1 MAKTV
6 PLAGPF
12 TTAWLEEARPQRA
25 VAPARMPE
33 MSRHLLWLISARAAV
48 LFLGINLARPLGI
61 LPERLFALP
70 FLPFFNG
77 ASVVLTL
84 AYLALWWNGRRLA
97 LQLYAQ
103 IALDLVLASM
113 LVAHTGG
120 LDSPFVSFYLLIII
134 YCSLTLGRGAA
145 VAGAAVSTILFAG
158 VVVAGRLGLLGM
170 PARTAE
176 LDTLSFRVSLNAL
189 GFMAVAF
196 LGTFLSRRLQRVQEQ
211 LEEKIDSLR
220 QLQKLNDL
228 IVSNI
233 RSGLVTTDLDG
244 NITLFNN
251 AAEELTGTARPEVLH
266 KPVRSVFGEA
276 FWDKIAH
283 ADLLRNLRPLRHED
297 WVELPPDRRRFL
309 GFSVSPL
316 MDHERRLIGYI
327 VSFQDL
333 TEMKELEEEIRVK
346 DRLATVGRMAAG
358 IAHEIRNPLTSMRG
372 SVEILRSRARLQKS
386 EQRLLEIMMRE
397 SDRLN
402 EFVEDLL
409 YFTRS
414 AKYPRRPV
422 DMAALLRDSVTLLR
436 NHPEVRDRHTIELLV
451 PDEPIVVVGN
461 ADKLKQVFWN
471 LCQNALR
478 AMPNGGP
485 LTIRAWK
492 SNDGGARVAFEDRG
506 VGMAPEEQAR
516 LFEPFHSGFP
526 GGTGLGL
533 SIVFQILEDHGG
545 RLQIESEPG
554 KGTRVTVHLPAPS
567 GDSPCAVQH
576 HVFSSA
582 G

>member
-1 MAKTV
+1 VAKTV

-12 TTAWLEEARPQRA
+12 HTAWFDEARPQRA

-33 MSRHLLWLISARAAV
+33 MSRHLLWLIAARAAV

-70 FLPFFNG
+70 FLPFLNG

-103 IALDLVLASM
+103 IALDLVLASV

-158 VVVAGRLGLLGM
+158 VVVAGHLGLLGM
-170 PARTAE
+170 PGRTAE

-276 FWDKIAH
+276 FWDKIAR
-283 ADLLRNLRPLRHED
+283 ADLVRNLRPLRHEE

-327 VSFQDL
+327 ISFQDL

-414 AKYPRRPV
+414 GKYPRRPV
-422 DMAALLRDSVTLLR
+422 DLAALLRDSVTLLR

-545 RLQIESEPG
+545 RLQIESEQG

>member
-1 MAKTV
+1 
-6 PLAGPF
+6 
-12 TTAWLEEARPQRA
+12 
-25 VAPARMPE
+25 MPE
-33 MSRHLLWLISARAAV
+33 MSRHLLWLIAARAAV

-70 FLPFFNG
+70 FLPFLNG

-103 IALDLVLASM
+103 IALDLVLASV

-158 VVVAGRLGLLGM
+158 VVVAGHLGLLGM
-170 PARTAE
+170 PGRTAE

-276 FWDKIAH
+276 FWDKIAR
-283 ADLLRNLRPLRHED
+283 ADLVRNLRPLRHEE

-327 VSFQDL
+327 ISFQDL

-414 AKYPRRPV
+414 GKYPRRPV
-422 DMAALLRDSVTLLR
+422 DLAALLRDSVTLLR

-545 RLQIESEPG
+545 RLQIESEQG